1 MREAVSQYIQEVRD
15 GHFPSDEH
23 SFN

>member
-1 MREAVSQYIQEVRD
+1 MREAVSQYIQEVQD
-15 GHFPSDEH
+15 GSFPSDEH